1 MSKTG
6 LVMSVIQEK
15 GGQGKSNSTLN
26 IASYLAKEHQVLIID
41 LDGQAADITYYLF
54 GNFVGN
60 SADAMRSD
68 ILTIMDVLNGKA
80 AIENVIQP
88 VHQNLDVIP
97 ANIEVTN
104 MSSTNKISTFRKLIS
119 ELKNHYDYILI
130 DVPPTPN
137 WSHVLC
143 LSVCDYVIPIINP
156 DPASPKAFISLNE
169 SVDEI
174 RDTMNDK
181 LEYLGVLV
189 NKFDGRTNLSKT
201 IIIEVAKIA
210 ASIGTSL
217 FDTKIHQSV
226 SLSEQTLFLKNIFDY
241 APGSKAAKE
250 YEALCKE
257 ILNRIQER
265 KIEE

>member
-1 MSKTG
+1 MLFLANSK
-6 LVMSVIQEK
+6 L
-15 GGQGKSNSTLN
+15 
-26 IASYLAKEHQVLIID
+26 LIC
-41 LDGQAADITYYLF
+41 
-54 GNFVGN
+54 
-60 SADAMRSD
+60 
-68 ILTIMDVLNGKA
+68 
-80 AIENVIQP
+80 P
-88 VHQNLDVIP
+88 
-97 ANIEVTN
+97 
-104 MSSTNKISTFRKLIS
+104 STNKISTFRKLIS

-181 LEYLGVLV
+181 PRISWSAFV

-201 IIIEVAKIA
+201 IIIEVAK
-210 ASIGTSL
+210 L
-217 FDTKIHQSV
+217 QHRLEPLFFDTKIHQSV
-226 SLSEQTLFLKNIFDY
+226 SLSEQTFYFIKIFLIMLLAVKLQ
-241 APGSKAAKE
+241 KE

-257 ILNRIQER
+257 IL
-265 KIEE
+265 K